1 MKKIIKILLIFVL
14 VLLSGCMSNHLNYT
28 WVLVNKSGVS
38 FTEAN
43 ASCEAEIKKMGLS
56 DMKISVEIYG
66 MQHPT
71 FVSCMNRYG
80 YQLQK
85 ITGR

>member
-1 MKKIIKILLIFVL
+1 MKKIIKLLLLFVL

-28 WVLVNKSGVS
+28 WVLVNKSGFS
-38 FTEAN
+38 FTDAN
-43 ASCEAEIKKMGLS
+43 QNCEAEIKKMGLS
-56 DMKISVEIYG
+56 NMKISVEIYG

-80 YQLQK
+80 YELQK
-85 ITGR
+85 ITR

>member
-1 MKKIIKILLIFVL
+1 MKKISKLLLLFVVAL
-14 VLLSGCMSNHLNYT
+14 FSGCMSNHLNYT

-38 FTEAN
+38 FTDAN
-43 ASCEAEIKKMGLS
+43 TNCEAEIKKMGLS

-85 ITGR
+85 ITR

>member
-1 MKKIIKILLIFVL
+1 MKIIIKLLLLLVL
-14 VLLSGCMSNHLNYT
+14 ALLSGCMSNHLNYT
-28 WVLVNKSGVS
+28 WVLVNKSGVT
-38 FTEAN
+38 FTDAN
-43 ASCEAEIKKMGLS
+43 ANCEAEIKKMGLS